1 MYLRTPHKLSY
12 FTDSFSSGF
21 SPLFSLIYVSVSS
34 HLLDDGELEA
44 LLTQANDN
52 NNEFGVTGMLLYYEG
67 AFMQALEGTEEVVR
81 SLFVR
86 IGQDPRHHLIT
97 PLLEEYI
104 AERNFPD
111 WSMGYYRLNRE
122 EASRLPDYVSFAD
135 VDQFLAYFQETPEKS
150 LQLLRSFSQ
159 PAQY

>member
-21 SPLFSLIYVSVSS
+21 SPLFSLVYVSASS
-34 HLLDDGELEA
+34 HLLEDDELEE
-44 LLTQANDN
+44 LLKQANDN
-52 NNEFGVTGMLLYYEG
+52 NNELGVTGMLLYYEG

-81 SLFVR
+81 GLFAR
-86 IGQDPRHHLIT
+86 ITQDRRHHLIT

-111 WSMGYYRLNRE
+111 WSMGYYRLSHD
-122 EASRLPDYVSFAD
+122 EASRLPGDLGFAEI
-135 VDQFLAYFQETPEKS
+135 DQFLAYFQGMPEKS
-150 LQLLRSFSQ
+150 LQLLRSFSLS
-159 PAQY
+159 AR